1 MASSTPQTPG
11 IAVAYTAVPGRG
23 YSLTSRLGSAWRF
36 ITSDASLAIGMT
48 MFAILVLMITAG
60 PYLVGHDPQGMGPD
74 VLAAPSADHWFGTD
88 SIGRDVLARL
98 IVGARSS
105 LFIALVSTVGA
116 LAIGI
121 LIGVTAAYLG
131 GMTDWIEM
139 RIVDILLSM
148 PPLVVAIAIL
158 AALGPSVQTLLLV
171 LIVTYAP
178 QCVRVVRASSLQI
191 KQHGFVESA
200 RISGLSPLAIMWR
213 HIVPN
218 IRGILIVQT
227 TVTVAH
233 MLLVETILS
242 FLGLGVPPP
251 SPNIGFMLSEGR
263 QWMELA
269 PWTVLAPGCVVVL
282 AVATFTFMGHGLDRA
297 LSKQT

>member
-1 MASSTPQTPG
+1 MSLSTEQTPG
-11 IAVAYTAVPGRG
+11 AAVAYSVGPTPLGRLAA
-23 YSLTSRLGSAWRF
+23 SLVDAGRF
-36 ITSDASLAIGMT
+36 IVSDSSLAIGIAM
-48 MFAILVLMITAG
+48 LVVLGFMITVG
-60 PYLVGHDPQGMGPD
+60 PSLVGHDPQAMGAD
-74 VLAAPSADHWFGTD
+74 VLAPPSAEHWFGTD

-98 IVGARSS
+98 IVGARAS
-105 LFIALVSTVGA
+105 LFIALVSTIGA

-139 RIVDILLSM
+139 RVVDILLSM
-148 PPLVVAIAIL
+148 PPLVVAIAVL
-158 AALGPSVQTLLLV
+158 AALGPSVPTILLV
-171 LIVTYAP
+171 LVVTYAP
-178 QCVRVVRASSLQI
+178 QCVRVVRASSLQV
-191 KQHGFVESA
+191 KDQGFVESA
-200 RISGLSPLAIMWR
+200 KISGLSPLAIMWR

-227 TVTVAH
+227 TITVAH

-251 SPNIGFMLSEGR
+251 APNIGFMLAEGR

-297 LSKQT
+297 LSKQN